1 MRLDS
6 FDGAALADRVSGE
19 NSTLASFGLDLER
32 FDSSLLKLLLMIPNR
47 FNSSDTSAEDLRRKD
62 YS

>member
-19 NSTLASFGLDLER
+19 NSTLASFGLDRER
-32 FDSSLLKLLLMIPNR
+32 FDSSQSILVRANH
-47 FNSSDTSAEDLRRKD
+47 FNSSDTRTEDLRRKD